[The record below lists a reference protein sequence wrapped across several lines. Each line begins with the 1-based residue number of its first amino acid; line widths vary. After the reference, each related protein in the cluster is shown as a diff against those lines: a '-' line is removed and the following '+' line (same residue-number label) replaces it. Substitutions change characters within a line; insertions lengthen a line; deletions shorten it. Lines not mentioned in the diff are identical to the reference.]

1 MASELT
7 LEINGRKR
15 DILRYNYRFHR
26 EIRYN
31 RPVDSIWGGEI
42 CVEMTSDGDTY
53 FLEMLMAEKEVIK
66 EINDT
71 RKTFTVPA
79 AVSGKIQFIKENEI
93 FRELSFQEAYVVFYG
108 ERMSSIGPKSM
119 STFLVISPMK
129 MEVNKRV
136 MMVKRQDTGINLGW
150 VQKVEENPKPTP
162 VAPYTPPTLLV
173 RTAAGE
179 TEALP
184 NDVIEYKVTSYNLP
198 NVSDSDRKRV
208 KWDIEVDGKRKTLNV
223 KGETINLT
231 IKEEWG
237 NKELVVMPY
246 LKKAT
251 TKVSVKTQIN
261 KWYIPRVIIQTK
273 TKEGFGDKKNRNIY
287 EYEDAYGNGLTEA
300 STQIAIDMHWGNEQV
315 HTNNFTLNQITDK
328 NVLSNIQR
336 LNQKS
341 DKELFSIFKELIK
354 CTSRGELEQQ
364 NLNLVHHLEQRINTE
379 YENNILTENVF
390 LRKSTNEFVNNIKQG
405 VIQEIKNKSGNLNIA
420 NFGNSIKDVKRPI
433 FSIKEDKLRG
443 LTIAIHDIWGFRVS
457 MEEYSFDPNKQE
469 CVAKIKYRIFDH
481 FGLDSDDIIGYGSK
495 EKIMKKMGI
504 LGLLIEE
511 ITTPH
516 PSQGL
521 PIPKTG
527 MGQAIAEEVA
537 DGFCAWFILQHLR
550 GYKPF
555 VTVMEKTEMI
565 KFNI

>member
-42 CVEMTSDGDTY
+42 CVEMTSDSDTY

-66 EINDT
+66 EINGT

-79 AVSGKIQFIKENEI
+79 AISGKIQFIKENEI

-150 VQKVEENPKPTP
+150 VQKVEEKPKPTP
-162 VAPYTPPTLLV
+162 VTPYTPPTLLV
-173 RTAAGE
+173 RTVNGE
-179 TEALP
+179 AEALP
-184 NDVIEYKVTSYNLP
+184 NEVIEYKVTSYNLP

-341 DKELFSIFKELIK
+341 DKELLSLI
-354 CTSRGELEQQ
+354 
-364 NLNLVHHLEQRINTE
+364 HI
-379 YENNILTENVF
+379 
-390 LRKSTNEFVNNIKQG
+390 
-405 VIQEIKNKSGNLNIA
+405 
-420 NFGNSIKDVKRPI
+420 
-433 FSIKEDKLRG
+433 
-443 LTIAIHDIWGFRVS
+443 
-457 MEEYSFDPNKQE
+457 
-469 CVAKIKYRIFDH
+469 
-481 FGLDSDDIIGYGSK
+481 
-495 EKIMKKMGI
+495 
-504 LGLLIEE
+504 
-511 ITTPH
+511 
-516 PSQGL
+516 
-521 PIPKTG
+521 
-527 MGQAIAEEVA
+527 
-537 DGFCAWFILQHLR
+537 
-550 GYKPF
+550 
-555 VTVMEKTEMI
+555 
-565 KFNI
+565 

>member
-53 FLEMLMAEKEVIK
+53 FLEMLMAEKEVVK
-66 EINDT
+66 ESANST

-150 VQKVEENPKPTP
+150 VQKVEENLKPTP

-208 KWDIEVDGKRKTLNV
+208 KWDIEVDGKQETLSS
-223 KGETINLT
+223 KGESIELEM
-231 IKEEWG
+231 KREWLG
-237 NKELVVMPY
+237 KSISLMPY
-246 LKKAT
+246 LKQPSP
-251 TKVSVKTQIN
+251 KVRVETHIQCNHKDGAKIVAEYIVNEIKTNTRSKIADSIR
-261 KWYIPRVIIQTK
+261 YYASY
-273 TKEGFGDKKNRNIY
+273 E
-287 EYEDAYGNGLTEA
+287 EYEKRYEEWKKRTLLGQLLTQPEPQNLLKAKILWAERVAAKRPWDHKPLIRDKFNGLAVERTEYSA
-300 STQIAIDMHWGNEQV
+300 EVKRMVTYKSYWHKYKDYDYYYDVW
-315 HTNNFTLNQITDK
+315 
-328 NVLSNIQR
+328 SNIHYGYVGLSVGFDEKTLLGGADLAQVIDSKGG
-336 LNQKS
+336 NAEDTGD
-341 DKELFSIFKELIK
+341 DK
-354 CTSRGELEQQ
+354 T
-364 NLNLVHHLEQRINTE
+364 
-379 YENNILTENVF
+379 
-390 LRKSTNEFVNNIKQG
+390 
-405 VIQEIKNKSGNLNIA
+405 
-420 NFGNSIKDVKRPI
+420 SIKIGFALYYKYGRY
-433 FSIKEDKLRG
+433 SEG
-443 LTIAIHDIWGFRVS
+443 LTAQDILS
-457 MEEYSFDPNKQE
+457 
-469 CVAKIKYRIFDH
+469 A
-481 FGLDSDDIIGYGSK
+481 LDSSMMTESK
-495 EKIMKKMGI
+495 RKHVCLEK
-504 LGLLIEE
+504 
-511 ITTPH
+511 
-516 PSQGL
+516 
-521 PIPKTG
+521 
-527 MGQAIAEEVA
+527 
-537 DGFCAWFILQHLR
+537 
-550 GYKPF
+550 
-555 VTVMEKTEMI
+555 
-565 KFNI
+565 

>member
-53 FLEMLMAEKEVIK
+53 FLEMLMAEKEVVK
-66 EINDT
+66 ESANST

-129 MEVNKRV
+129 IEVNKRV

-150 VQKVEENPKPTP
+150 VQKVEENLKPTP

-208 KWDIEVDGKRKTLNV
+208 KWDIEVDGKQETLSS
-223 KGETINLT
+223 KGE
-231 IKEEWG
+231 
-237 NKELVVMPY
+237 
-246 LKKAT
+246 
-251 TKVSVKTQIN
+251 
-261 KWYIPRVIIQTK
+261 
-273 TKEGFGDKKNRNIY
+273 
-287 EYEDAYGNGLTEA
+287 
-300 STQIAIDMHWGNEQV
+300 
-315 HTNNFTLNQITDK
+315 
-328 NVLSNIQR
+328 
-336 LNQKS
+336 
-341 DKELFSIFKELIK
+341 SI
-354 CTSRGELEQQ
+354 ELEMKREW
-364 NLNLVHHLEQRINTE
+364 LG
-379 YENNILTENVF
+379 
-390 LRKSTNEFVNNIKQG
+390 KSI
-405 VIQEIKNKSGNLNIA
+405 SLMPL
-420 NFGNSIKDVKRPI
+420 S
-433 FSIKEDKLRG
+433 L
-443 LTIAIHDIWGFRVS
+443 IHI
-457 MEEYSFDPNKQE
+457 
-469 CVAKIKYRIFDH
+469 
-481 FGLDSDDIIGYGSK
+481 
-495 EKIMKKMGI
+495 
-504 LGLLIEE
+504 
-511 ITTPH
+511 
-516 PSQGL
+516 
-521 PIPKTG
+521 
-527 MGQAIAEEVA
+527 
-537 DGFCAWFILQHLR
+537 
-550 GYKPF
+550 
-555 VTVMEKTEMI
+555 
-565 KFNI
+565 

>member
-53 FLEMLMAEKEVIK
+53 FLEMLMAEKEVVK
-66 EINDT
+66 ESANST

-150 VQKVEENPKPTP
+150 VQKVEENLKPTP

-208 KWDIEVDGKRKTLNV
+208 KWDIEVDGKQETLSS
-223 KGETINLT
+223 KGESIELEM
-231 IKEEWG
+231 KREWLG
-237 NKELVVMPY
+237 KSISLMPY
-246 LKKAT
+246 LKQPSP
-251 TKVSVKTQIN
+251 KVRVETHIQCNHKDGAKIVAEYIVNEIKTNTRSKIADSIR
-261 KWYIPRVIIQTK
+261 YYASY
-273 TKEGFGDKKNRNIY
+273 E
-287 EYEDAYGNGLTEA
+287 EYEKRYEEWNSTWTTFNSARA
-300 STQIAIDMHWGNEQV
+300 SES
-315 HTNNFTLNQITDK
+315 F
-328 NVLSNIQR
+328 
-336 LNQKS
+336 KS
-341 DKELFSIFKELIK
+341 
-354 CTSRGELEQQ
+354 Q
-364 NLNLVHHLEQRINTE
+364 NTMG
-379 YENNILTENVF
+379 
-390 LRKSTNEFVNNIKQG
+390 RKS
-405 VIQEIKNKSGNLNIA
+405 
-420 NFGNSIKDVKRPI
+420 
-433 FSIKEDKLRG
+433 
-443 LTIAIHDIWGFRVS
+443 
-457 MEEYSFDPNKQE
+457 
-469 CVAKIKYRIFDH
+469 C
-481 FGLDSDDIIGYGSK
+481 
-495 EKIMKKMGI
+495 
-504 LGLLIEE
+504 
-511 ITTPH
+511 
-516 PSQGL
+516 
-521 PIPKTG
+521 
-527 MGQAIAEEVA
+527 
-537 DGFCAWFILQHLR
+537 C
-550 GYKPF
+550 
-555 VTVMEKTEMI
+555 
-565 KFNI
+565 

>member
-53 FLEMLMAEKEVIK
+53 FLEMLMAEKEVVK
-66 EINDT
+66 ESANST

-129 MEVNKRV
+129 IEVNKRV

-150 VQKVEENPKPTP
+150 VQKVEENLKPTP

-208 KWDIEVDGKRKTLNV
+208 KWDIEVDGKQETLSS
-223 KGETINLT
+223 KGESIELEM
-231 IKEEWG
+231 KREWLG
-237 NKELVVMPY
+237 KSISLMPY
-246 LKKAT
+246 LKQPSP
-251 TKVSVKTQIN
+251 KV
-261 KWYIPRVIIQTK
+261 RVETHIQ
-273 TKEGFGDKKNRNIY
+273 
-287 EYEDAYGNGLTEA
+287 
-300 STQIAIDMHWGNEQV
+300 
-315 HTNNFTLNQITDK
+315 
-328 NVLSNIQR
+328 LS
-336 LNQKS
+336 
-341 DKELFSIFKELIK
+341 LI
-354 CTSRGELEQQ
+354 
-364 NLNLVHHLEQRINTE
+364 HI
-379 YENNILTENVF
+379 
-390 LRKSTNEFVNNIKQG
+390 
-405 VIQEIKNKSGNLNIA
+405 
-420 NFGNSIKDVKRPI
+420 
-433 FSIKEDKLRG
+433 
-443 LTIAIHDIWGFRVS
+443 
-457 MEEYSFDPNKQE
+457 
-469 CVAKIKYRIFDH
+469 
-481 FGLDSDDIIGYGSK
+481 
-495 EKIMKKMGI
+495 
-504 LGLLIEE
+504 
-511 ITTPH
+511 
-516 PSQGL
+516 
-521 PIPKTG
+521 
-527 MGQAIAEEVA
+527 
-537 DGFCAWFILQHLR
+537 
-550 GYKPF
+550 
-555 VTVMEKTEMI
+555 
-565 KFNI
+565 